1 MNSMKSVID
10 FNKSIYELS
19 KENPEIIKIMQSLGF
34 DDISKPGMLNTAGRF
49 MTIPK
54 GAKMKGIELSKIIS
68 AFIEKGYEV
77 IE

>member
-1 MNSMKSVID
+1 MKSVID

-19 KENPEIIKIMQSLGF
+19 KENPQITKIMQSLGF
-34 DDISKPGMLNTAGRF
+34 DDISKPVMLNTAGRF

-54 GAKMKGIELSKIIS
+54 GAKMKGIELSKITS